1 MKMIKNLFELS
12 VVRLSKLENSF
23 DLQIIFKINIHSL
36 AQVLH
41 VEGAYEL
48 QETSTSSPATLE
60 QWNLLFPI
68 SLDILCR
75 QSLFLRGCYWLVQIR
90 RQKLMAVTV
99 ILNFPKVS
107 SLRKWYLFLL
117 EILRSCFSLPPLKI
131 KFKSSHLRDEQ
142 VKCSRNKTNPQRS
155 AMTVVIESHD
165 V

>member
-60 QWNLLFPI
+60 Q
-68 SLDILCR
+68 
-75 QSLFLRGCYWLVQIR
+75 
-90 RQKLMAVTV
+90 
-99 ILNFPKVS
+99 
-107 SLRKWYLFLL
+107 
-117 EILRSCFSLPPLKI
+117 
-131 KFKSSHLRDEQ
+131 
-142 VKCSRNKTNPQRS
+142 
-155 AMTVVIESHD
+155 
-165 V
+165 